1 MIKSMTGYGRCEIE
15 EKDRKVNIEI
25 STVNHRYC
33 DLSIRMPKALAHLE
47 DDIRKMIK
55 QEIGRGKVEVNLY
68 ITSLSEEDIEVVV
81 NEAACTAY
89 VEALRK
95 MGTKLGLCDNIGLAE
110 VMRLSDVISI
120 QKKPSDVEIIW
131 PMIEKAL
138 QEALAQLV
146 AMRKKEGSALKY
158 DLLEKAQ
165 TVLDI
170 TSQLERVSHQV
181 VQNYKV
187 KLEER
192 MRKLLEEIPID
203 EVRIATEA
211 ALFADKASI
220 DEELTRLKSHV
231 SQLKQILD
239 EEVSIGRK
247 LDFLMQEMN
256 REANTIA
263 SKAND
268 YTITSYAVELKSEI
282 EKIREQI
289 QNIE

>member
-55 QEIGRGKVEVNLY
+55 QEIARGKVEVNLY
-68 ITSLSEEDIEVVV
+68 ITSLSEEDIEVIV

-110 VMRLSDVISI
+110 VMRLNDVISI

-138 QEALAQLV
+138 KEALAQLV
-146 AMRKKEGSALKY
+146 AMREKEGSALKY

-170 TSQLERVSHQV
+170 TSQLERISHQV
-181 VQNYKV
+181 VQNYKI

-220 DEELTRLKSHV
+220 DEELTRLRSHV
-231 SQLKQILD
+231 SQLQQILD

>member
-15 EKDRKVNIEI
+15 EKERKVNIEV

-33 DLSIRMPKALAHLE
+33 DLSIRMPKALLHLE
-47 DDIRKMIK
+47 DDMRKIIK
-55 QEIGRGKVEVNLY
+55 QVIARGKVEVNLY
-68 ITSLSEEDIEVVV
+68 VTSLSEDDIEVVI
-81 NEAACTAY
+81 NEAACIAY
-89 VEALRK
+89 IEALRN
-95 MGTKLGLCDNIGLAE
+95 MGAKLGLSDNIGLAQ
-110 VMRLSDVISI
+110 VMRLNDVISI

-138 QEALAQLV
+138 KEALYQLV
-146 AMRKKEGSALKY
+146 LMREKEGSALKR
-158 DLLEKAQ
+158 DLLEKAE
-165 TVLDI
+165 TVLSL
-170 TSQLERVSHQV
+170 TNKLESVSSDV
-181 VQNYKV
+181 IQNYKV
-187 KLEER
+187 RLEER
-192 MRKLLEEIPID
+192 IRKLLDEIPVD
-203 EVRIATEA
+203 ETRIATEV
-211 ALFADKASI
+211 ALFADKAAI
-220 DEELTRLKSHV
+220 DEEMTRLKSHV
-231 SQLKQILD
+231 SQLKMIL
-239 EEVSIGRK
+239 EEEGSIGRK